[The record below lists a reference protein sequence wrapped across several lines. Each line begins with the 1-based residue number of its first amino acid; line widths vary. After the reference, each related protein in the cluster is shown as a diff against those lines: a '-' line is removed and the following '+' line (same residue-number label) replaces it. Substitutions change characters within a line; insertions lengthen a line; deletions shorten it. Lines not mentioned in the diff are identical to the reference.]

1 MCICISF
8 FAHNLDSRASFHV
21 VFSNRLITGSLLRF
35 IFHKIHFM
43 EAYLSRVEAIPTSWW
58 FAIPA
63 VTAWDAVVRPYIL
76 LVPHW
81 QKAFKEPKGLKNR
94 KKGQKNH

>member
-1 MCICISF
+1 
-8 FAHNLDSRASFHV
+8 L
-21 VFSNRLITGSLLRF
+21 
-35 IFHKIHFM
+35 
-43 EAYLSRVEAIPTSWW
+43 W